1 MTEALPIIVGE
12 WRRNGREVVRVTLG
26 KYQSNHTIDI
36 RLWYAAEDGTM
47 RAGNKGITLAAG
59 KHLRQL
65 ATALAEAERRAG
77 ELGLLTE
84 GGSA

>member
-1 MTEALPIIVGE
+1 MSDALPIIIAD
-12 WRRNGREVVRVTLG
+12 WPKNGRENIRVTLG
-26 KYQSNHTIDI
+26 KYQSNYTIDI
-36 RLWYAAEDGTM
+36 RLWYSAEDGTM

-77 ELGLLTE
+77 ELGLLNE
-84 GGSA
+84 GGE